1 MVHPDSNGAPALSAG
16 RLYAGGLACELEAVT
31 PLSAVARRALRPASG
46 RTDLVFLDAWEHVVT
61 AVDDPDLIDWAI
73 DFVEDVGRC

>member
-1 MVHPDSNGAPALSAG
+1 
-16 RLYAGGLACELEAVT
+16 
-31 PLSAVARRALRPASG
+31 
-46 RTDLVFLDAWEHVVT
+46 VFLDAWEHVVT

>member
-1 MVHPDSNGAPALSAG
+1 LG
-16 RLYAGGLACELEAVT
+16 
-31 PLSAVARRALRPASG
+31 ARR
-46 RTDLVFLDAWEHVVT
+46 H